1 MLTFILK
8 RTLLMIPQLLLLSI
22 LIFFLAKQMPGDAV
36 SGAFMGKPNVSAEQM
51 EKIREQ
57 HGLNDP
63 WIVQYGR
70 WIRDAL
76 HGDFGQSFVHKQ
88 PVTQLLA
95 GRIENTIWLS
105 VSTLVVTYSI
115 AIPLGMIAG
124 RWTRSWADQFIV
136 TYNYISFATPVFVFA
151 LLMLYVFGFVLN
163 WFPSGGSVD
172 IRIAEETPEYVL
184 DKLKHLV
191 LPVLSGSLL
200 LTYST
205 VQYLRNEMIDTKMK
219 DFVKTARAKGV
230 PENAVYRNHILRHS
244 ILPIAAFLGYEITG
258 LIAGSVFIETIFSY
272 PGLGRLFIDS
282 IMTRDFTV
290 VTALVLISGA
300 AVIVGT
306 MLSDIILRIADP
318 RIRFG

>member
-1 MLTFILK
+1 MIAFIIK
-8 RTLLMIPQLLLLSI
+8 RTFLMIPQLLLLSV

-36 SGAFMGKPNVSAEQM
+36 TGAFMGKPNVSAEQM
-51 EKIREQ
+51 EKIRQQ

-70 WIRDAL
+70 WIGDAIR
-76 HGDFGQSFVHKQ
+76 GDFGQSFVHKQ

-105 VSTLVVTYSI
+105 LATLIVTYLL
-115 AIPLGMIAG
+115 AIPLGLIAG
-124 RWTRSWADQFIV
+124 RWTGGFADQLIV
-136 TYNYISFATPVFVFA
+136 TYNYVSFATPVFVFA
-151 LLMLYVFGFVLN
+151 LLMLYVFGFVLD

-172 IRIAEETPEYVL
+172 IRMEEGSMEYMG

-205 VQYLRNEMIDTKMK
+205 VQYLRNEIIETKVK

-230 PENAVYRNHILRHS
+230 PENVVYNRHILRHS
-244 ILPIAAFLGYEITG
+244 MLPIAAFLGYEITG

-282 IMTRDFTV
+282 IMARDFTV

-306 MLSDIILRIADP
+306 MLSDIILRIVDP
-318 RIRFG
+318 RIRLG

>member
-1 MLTFILK
+1 MLMFIV
-8 RTLLMIPQLLLLSI
+8 RRILLMIPQLLLLSI

-36 SGAFMGKPNVSAEQM
+36 TGAFMGKPNVSAEQM

-70 WIRDAL
+70 WIGDAIQ
-76 HGDFGQSFVHKQ
+76 GDFGQSFVHKQ

-95 GRIENTIWLS
+95 GRIGNTIWLS
-105 VSTLVVTYSI
+105 VATLVVTYVI

-124 RWTRSWADQFIV
+124 RWTGSWADQFIV
-136 TYNYISFATPVFVFA
+136 TYNYVSFATPVFVFA

-172 IRIAEETPEYVL
+172 IRIEEGTAEYVW
-184 DKLKHLV
+184 DRLKHLV

-205 VQYLRNEMIDTKMK
+205 VQYLRNEIIETKMK

-230 PENAVYRNHILRHS
+230 PEHAVYRRHVLRHS

-306 MLSDIILRIADP
+306 MLSDIILRMVDP
-318 RIRFG
+318 RIRLG

>member
-1 MLTFILK
+1 MLVFIVR

-36 SGAFMGKPNVSAEQM
+36 TGAFMGKPNVSAEQM

-70 WIRDAL
+70 WIGDAVR
-76 HGDFGQSFVHKQ
+76 GDFGQSFVHKQ

-105 VSTLVVTYSI
+105 VATLVVTYLI

-124 RWTRSWADQFIV
+124 RWTGSWADQFIV
-136 TYNYISFATPVFVFA
+136 TYNYVSFATPVFVFA

-172 IRIAEETPEYVL
+172 IRVEEGTAEYVW

-205 VQYLRNEMIDTKMK
+205 VQYLRNEIIETKMK

-230 PENAVYRNHILRHS
+230 SENVVYHRHILRHS

-306 MLSDIILRIADP
+306 MLSDIILRMVDP
-318 RIRFG
+318 RIRLG

>member
-1 MLTFILK
+1 MFIIK
-8 RTLLMIPQLLLLSI
+8 RVLLMVPQLLLLSV

-36 SGAFMGKPNVSAEQM
+36 TGAFMGKPDVSAEQM

-63 WIVQYGR
+63 WPVQYGR
-70 WIRDAL
+70 WIAAAVK
-76 HGDFGQSFVHKQ
+76 GDFGQSFVHKQ
-88 PVTQLLA
+88 PVTELLA
-95 GRIENTIWLS
+95 GRVSNTLWLS
-105 VSTLVVTYSI
+105 IATLFLTYAV

-124 RWTRSWADQFIV
+124 RWTNSWADHLIV

-151 LLMLYVFGFVLN
+151 LFMLYIFGFVLG
-163 WFPSGGSVD
+163 WLPGGGSVD
-172 IRIAEETPEYVL
+172 VRLEPGTSGYVL
-184 DKLKHLV
+184 DKVKHLI

-200 LTYST
+200 LTYGT
-205 VQYLRNEMIDTKMK
+205 IQYLRSEIIETKMK
-219 DFVKTARAKGV
+219 DFVKTARAKGLG
-230 PENAVYRNHILRHS
+230 EHTVYYRHILRHS

-282 IMTRDFTV
+282 VMARDFTV

-306 MLSDIILRIADP
+306 MISDIILRLADP
-318 RIRFG
+318 RIRLG

>member
-1 MLTFILK
+1 MFVFIVR

-36 SGAFMGKPNVSAEQM
+36 TGAFMGKPNVSAEQM

-70 WIRDAL
+70 WIGDAVR
-76 HGDFGQSFVHKQ
+76 GDFGQSFVHKQ

-105 VSTLVVTYSI
+105 VATLVVTYLI

-124 RWTRSWADQFIV
+124 RWTGSWADQFIV
-136 TYNYISFATPVFVFA
+136 TYNYVSFATPVFVFA

-172 IRIAEETPEYVL
+172 IRVEEGTAEYVM

-205 VQYLRNEMIDTKMK
+205 VQYLRNEIIETKMK

-230 PENAVYRNHILRHS
+230 SEDIVYSRHILRHS

-306 MLSDIILRIADP
+306 MLSDIILRMVDP
-318 RIRFG
+318 RIRLG

>member
-1 MLTFILK
+1 
-8 RTLLMIPQLLLLSI
+8 MIPQLLLLSI

-36 SGAFMGKPNVSAEQM
+36 TGAFMGKPNVSAEQM

-70 WIRDAL
+70 WIGDAIQ
-76 HGDFGQSFVHKQ
+76 GDFGQSFVHKQ

-95 GRIENTIWLS
+95 GRIGNTIWLS
-105 VSTLVVTYSI
+105 VATLVVTYVI

-124 RWTRSWADQFIV
+124 RWTGSWADQFIV
-136 TYNYISFATPVFVFA
+136 TYNYVSFATPVFVFA

-172 IRIAEETPEYVL
+172 IRIEEGTAEYVW
-184 DKLKHLV
+184 DRLKHLV

-205 VQYLRNEMIDTKMK
+205 VQYLRNEIIETKMK

-230 PENAVYRNHILRHS
+230 PEHAVYRRHVLRHS

-306 MLSDIILRIADP
+306 MLSDIILRMVDP
-318 RIRFG
+318 RIRLG

>member
-1 MLTFILK
+1 
-8 RTLLMIPQLLLLSI
+8 MIPQLLLLSI

>member
-1 MLTFILK
+1 MAFIIK
-8 RTLLMIPQLLLLSI
+8 RTFLMIPQLLLLSV

-36 SGAFMGKPNVSAEQM
+36 TGAFMGKPNVSAEQM
-51 EKIREQ
+51 EKIRLQ

-70 WIRDAL
+70 WIGDAIR
-76 HGDFGQSFVHKQ
+76 GDFGQSFVHKQ

-105 VSTLVVTYSI
+105 LATLIVTYSL
-115 AIPLGMIAG
+115 AIPLGLLAG
-124 RWTRSWADQFIV
+124 RWTGSFADQVIV

-151 LLMLYVFGFVLN
+151 LLMLYVFGFVLD

-172 IRIAEETPEYVL
+172 IRMEEGTAEYVW

-205 VQYLRNEMIDTKMK
+205 VQYLRNEIIETKMK

-230 PENAVYRNHILRHS
+230 PENVVYRRHILRHS
-244 ILPIAAFLGYEITG
+244 MLPIAAFLGYELTG

-282 IMTRDFTV
+282 IMARDFTV

-306 MLSDIILRIADP
+306 LLSDIILRIVDP
-318 RIRFG
+318 RIRLG

>member
-1 MLTFILK
+1 MFVFIVR

-36 SGAFMGKPNVSAEQM
+36 TGAFMGKPNVSAEQM

-70 WIRDAL
+70 WIGDAVR
-76 HGDFGQSFVHKQ
+76 GDFGQSFVHKQ

-105 VSTLVVTYSI
+105 VATLVVTYLI

-124 RWTRSWADQFIV
+124 RWTGSWADQFIV
-136 TYNYISFATPVFVFA
+136 TYNYVSFATPVFVFA

-172 IRIAEETPEYVL
+172 IRVEEGTAEYVM

-205 VQYLRNEMIDTKMK
+205 VQYLRNEIIETKMK

-230 PENAVYRNHILRHS
+230 SEDIVYRRHILRHS

-306 MLSDIILRIADP
+306 MLSDIILRMVDP
-318 RIRFG
+318 RIRLG

>member
-1 MLTFILK
+1 MLTFIIK
-8 RTLLMIPQLLLLSI
+8 RTVLMIPQLLLLSI

-36 SGAFMGKPNVSAEQM
+36 TGAFMGKPNVSAEQM

-76 HGDFGQSFVHKQ
+76 HGDLGQSFVHKQ

-105 VSTLVVTYSI
+105 VATLAVTYSL

-124 RWTRSWADQFIV
+124 RWTRSWADQLIV

-151 LLMLYVFGFVLN
+151 LLMLYVFGFLLN

-172 IRIAEETPEYVL
+172 IRITEGTPEYVL

-244 ILPIAAFLGYEITG
+244 IFPIAAFLGYEITG

>member
-1 MLTFILK
+1 MFIIK
-8 RTLLMIPQLLLLSI
+8 RIALMVPQLLLLSV

-36 SGAFMGKPNVSAEQM
+36 TGAFMGKPDVSAEQM

-63 WIVQYGR
+63 WPVQYGR
-70 WIRDAL
+70 WITAAVK
-76 HGDFGQSFVHKQ
+76 GDFGQSFVHKQ
-88 PVTQLLA
+88 PVTELLA
-95 GRIENTIWLS
+95 GRVGNTLWLS
-105 VSTLVVTYSI
+105 IATLLVTYAI
-115 AIPLGMIAG
+115 AIPLGMMAG
-124 RWTRSWADQFIV
+124 RWTNSWADHLIV

-151 LLMLYVFGFVLN
+151 LFMLYIFGFVLG
-163 WFPSGGSVD
+163 WLPSGGSVD
-172 IRIAEETPEYVL
+172 VRLEPGTSGYIL
-184 DKLKHLV
+184 DKVKHLV

-200 LTYST
+200 LTYGT
-205 VQYLRNEMIDTKMK
+205 IQYLRSEIIETKMK
-219 DFVKTARAKGV
+219 DFVKTARAKGLA
-230 PENAVYRNHILRHS
+230 ENTIYTRHILRHS

-282 IMTRDFTV
+282 VMARDFTV

-306 MLSDIILRIADP
+306 MISDIILRLADP
-318 RIRFG
+318 RIRLG